1 MSGRVSEKMNFAP
14 GAAPAALIAIIGIIV
29 IIT

>member
-1 MSGRVSEKMNFAP
+1 MSGENQKKISIATGV
-14 GAAPAALIAIIGIIV
+14 GPAALIAIIGIIV

>member
-1 MSGRVSEKMNFAP
+1 MSGNSSEKLNIAT
-14 GAAPAALIAIIGIIV
+14 GLTPAALIAIIGIIV